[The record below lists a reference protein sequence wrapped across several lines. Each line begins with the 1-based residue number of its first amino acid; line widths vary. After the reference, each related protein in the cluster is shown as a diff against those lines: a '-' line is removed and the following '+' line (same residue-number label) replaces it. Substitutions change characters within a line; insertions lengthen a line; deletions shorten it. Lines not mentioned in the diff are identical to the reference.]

1 MVRKIERFGKLLSEG
16 IVSVAKRQGKKIREV
31 EQDLATQMSFT
42 YHAVEHW
49 RKGFPPREPEQI
61 AFLARYC
68 LRYGRVDR
76 AWLNGFLVQADYPIH
91 EREVLLAE
99 VFPPQTGAEKAR
111 RLYQNLPPR
120 YGELLGREKDMA
132 RVMEGLHSRWPL
144 VAIEGMAGVGKTTL
158 TLEVALRCLSDTEIA
173 PDQRFQAV
181 VWVSAKDRPEQ
192 QKWLEE
198 VLDTIA
204 RVLDCIYV
212 TLWEPTQKIEEVN
225 KLLKTHRVLVI
236 VDNYEVIKDPHL
248 EQWLFRLPE
257 PSKGLLTTR
266 HGQMRSVWA
275 IHLTGL
281 EEPEALTLIRHH
293 IRRLGLRNLEGAA
306 DVVLLPLARVTEG
319 NPKAIELALGYI
331 KRGMLSL
338 TEVVDHLHRASES
351 VNTVFDYLFSHTW
364 EKLDPD
370 ARYVLLAAAFF
381 VDQVGKA
388 ALGAV
393 ASLGDFRLDLALGQL
408 VELSFLDSRLDDS
421 QHIWYAIHPL
431 VRAFSQSQLGKET
444 EWRLGAEERWIQ
456 WFEAFLGQYNTRDW
470 PAHQKLLQE
479 QANIFAAIS
488 WALHNRHPLA
498 PSLVKQ
504 VWHYV
509 YIRGLWRE
517 CEAFTSQAIKQLEDR
532 NDPPLYFW
540 LVSHLGWLLHEQER
554 WEDSIQHLREV
565 ESGILEMGQLDLLR
579 ETDVLNYVAQWHLFH
594 TRYDIAENYE
604 TRFLEM
610 AEQAGDQE
618 GVVVARY
625 YLALIR
631 LHQGQY
637 QLAEQLYANLLP
649 EAQKI
654 GWERAEGYISCQ
666 LGEARLRLGKLV
678 EAKPLLDHARG
689 LAERWGEPLLQ
700 ARAFHGY
707 ARMKKLEGAILEA
720 RLYAEQAY
728 DIYHRLGGIGGRV
741 VGTGGVMSLM
751 RQIDEEMSSDEKG
764 YG

>member
-16 IVSVAKRQGKKIREV
+16 IVSVARRQGKKIREV

-144 VAIEGMAGVGKTTL
+144 ITIEGMAGVGKTTL
-158 TLEVALRCLSDTEIA
+158 TLEVGLRCLSDAEIA

-281 EEPEALTLIRHH
+281 EEPEALTLIRRH
-293 IRRLGLRNLEGAA
+293 IRRLGLHDLERAKDA
-306 DVVLLPLARVTEG
+306 VFLPLVHVTEG
-319 NPKAIELALGYI
+319 NPKAIEMALGYI
-331 KRGMLSL
+331 KRGILGL
-338 TEVVDHLHRASES
+338 NEVIDNLHEARQT
-351 VNTVFDYLFSHTW
+351 VNDVFDYLFTDAW
-364 EKLDPD
+364 ELLNLNARHLLMTASFFVEPVEKETLGHVAGLHGYVLDTALGQLNDLSLLSANVASLRFGIHPLARAFVVSQMKTFQEWEQAGRERWLEWGRKLVGQGVNPTNYDDLKHEIANLIEVLDWLLLQSRLPD
-370 ARYVLLAAAFF
+370 MAWFFQHIQRLLFAEGYWAPFLRIADEMLRWADTAGDRSLFRSSLPNFINIARHRNTRDVGQKWLELAQAFVDRTGDELLQAVVWQAQGRLWYEKGVGRIDDVNKALGIFQRYDEVERTIETLNLLGNIQLRLKKFEVAVQYYREGLELLQERRGILSAFAQIEWRAIFNGNLGIVLGRQGNYIEACRIIYETVPHLVDKSDVAEVYVLLAYYEFQQGHEEKAYQLRTQA
-381 VDQVGKA
+381 DQLIG
-388 ALGAV
+388 
-393 ASLGDFRLDLALGQL
+393 SLGITPTWEEDEAWHSLR
-408 VELSFLDSRLDDS
+408 R
-421 QHIWYAIHPL
+421 
-431 VRAFSQSQLGKET
+431 
-444 EWRLGAEERWIQ
+444 GAW
-456 WFEAFLGQYNTRDW
+456 
-470 PAHQKLLQE
+470 
-479 QANIFAAIS
+479 
-488 WALHNRHPLA
+488 
-498 PSLVKQ
+498 
-504 VWHYV
+504 
-509 YIRGLWRE
+509 
-517 CEAFTSQAIKQLEDR
+517 
-532 NDPPLYFW
+532 
-540 LVSHLGWLLHEQER
+540 
-554 WEDSIQHLREV
+554 
-565 ESGILEMGQLDLLR
+565 
-579 ETDVLNYVAQWHLFH
+579 
-594 TRYDIAENYE
+594 
-604 TRFLEM
+604 
-610 AEQAGDQE
+610 
-618 GVVVARY
+618 
-625 YLALIR
+625 
-631 LHQGQY
+631 
-637 QLAEQLYANLLP
+637 
-649 EAQKI
+649 
-654 GWERAEGYISCQ
+654 
-666 LGEARLRLGKLV
+666 
-678 EAKPLLDHARG
+678 
-689 LAERWGEPLLQ
+689 
-700 ARAFHGY
+700 
-707 ARMKKLEGAILEA
+707 
-720 RLYAEQAY
+720 
-728 DIYHRLGGIGGRV
+728 
-741 VGTGGVMSLM
+741 
-751 RQIDEEMSSDEKG
+751 
-764 YG
+764 